1 MTEMFL
7 GLSPYTD
14 KCDPEL
20 IRERIKEIKGY
31 VASLQPGESFF
42 ENEETGLVIRTNIE
56 EGDDEN
62 GVNHRMVGVVRE
74 EDGDR
79 KGWLIVTREGRVSV
93 VSELIGSKDGDDNEA
108 KTCLVFSSEA
118 EREAY
123 LLFSSK
129 VDSSQSADCSN
140 CDSLEQLA
148 DSLALVSG
156 INRPSRN
163 PFAVEKNNQ

>member
-7 GLSPYTD
+7 DLSPDTD

-20 IRERIKEIKGY
+20 IRERIEEIKGY
-31 VASLQPGESFF
+31 VASLRPGELFF
-42 ENEETGLVIRTNIE
+42 ENGDGLIVRANAE
-56 EGDDEN
+56 VSDDGD
-62 GVNHRMVGVVRE
+62 GVNHRVVGVVRE
-74 EDGDR
+74 EEGNDK
-79 KGWLIVTREGRVSV
+79 KGWLVAKEGHIFVVRELVDN
-93 VSELIGSKDGDDNEA
+93 KDYGDDEE
-108 KTCLVFSSEA
+108 K
-118 EREAY
+118 AY

-129 VDSSQSADCSN
+129 VDTSQFADCSN

-163 PFAVEKNNQ
+163 PFAVEKNSQ

>member
-7 GLSPYTD
+7 GLSPDTD

-20 IRERIKEIKGY
+20 IGERIEEIEGY

-42 ENEETGLVIRTNIE
+42 ENGDGLIVRANVE
-56 EGDDEN
+56 VNDDGD
-62 GVNHRMVGVVRE
+62 GVNHRVVGVVRE
-74 EDGDR
+74 EEGNDK
-79 KGWLIVTREGRVSV
+79 KGWLVAKEGHIFV
-93 VSELIGSKDGDDNEA
+93 VHELVDIKDHEDD
-108 KTCLVFSSEA
+108 K
-118 EREAY
+118 REAY

-129 VDSSQSADCSN
+129 VDSGQFADCSN
-140 CDSLEQLA
+140 YDSLEQLA

-163 PFAVEKNNQ
+163 PFAVEKNSQ

>member
-7 GLSPYTD
+7 GLSPDTD

-20 IRERIKEIKGY
+20 IRERIKEIEGY
-31 VASLQPGESFF
+31 IISLQPGESFF
-42 ENEETGLVIRTNIE
+42 KNEETGLVIRTNVE
-56 EGDDEN
+56 EDDDGD

-74 EDGDR
+74 EGGDR
-79 KGWLIVTREGRVSV
+79 KGWLVATKGGYIFVVRELVDN
-93 VSELIGSKDGDDNEA
+93 KDHDDD
-108 KTCLVFSSEA
+108 K
-118 EREAY
+118 REAY

-129 VDSSQSADCSN
+129 VDSGQFADCSN
-140 CDSLEQLA
+140 YDSLEQLA

-163 PFAVEKNNQ
+163 PFAVEKNSQ

>member
-7 GLSPYTD
+7 GLSPDTD

-20 IRERIKEIKGY
+20 IGERIEEIEGY

-42 ENEETGLVIRTNIE
+42 ENGDGLIVRANVE
-56 EGDDEN
+56 VNDDGD
-62 GVNHRMVGVVRE
+62 GVNHRVVGVVRE
-74 EDGDR
+74 EEGNDK
-79 KGWLIVTREGRVSV
+79 KGWLVAKEGHIFV
-93 VSELIGSKDGDDNEA
+93 VHELVDNKDHDDD
-108 KTCLVFSSEA
+108 K
-118 EREAY
+118 REAY

-129 VDSSQSADCSN
+129 VDSGQFADCSN
-140 CDSLEQLA
+140 YDSLEQLA

-163 PFAVEKNNQ
+163 PFAVEKK

>member
-118 EREAY
+118 
-123 LLFSSK
+123 
-129 VDSSQSADCSN
+129 DSGQFADCSN

-148 DSLALVSG
+148 GSLAQASG

>member
-7 GLSPYTD
+7 GLSPDTD

-42 ENEETGLVIRTNIE
+42 ENEETGLVIRTNVE

-79 KGWLIVTREGRVSV
+79 KAWLIVAREGCVSV
-93 VSELIGSKDGDDNEA
+93 VSELIGSKDNGDN
-108 KTCLVFSSEA
+108 K
-118 EREAY
+118 RETY
-123 LLFSSK
+123 LLFSSE
-129 VDSSQSADCSN
+129 VGSGQFADCSN

-156 INRPSRN
+156 INRSSRN
-163 PFAVEKNNQ
+163 PFAVEKNSQ

>member
-7 GLSPYTD
+7 GLSPDTD

-20 IRERIKEIKGY
+20 IGERIEEIEGY

-42 ENEETGLVIRTNIE
+42 ENGDGLIVRANVE
-56 EGDDEN
+56 VNDDGD
-62 GVNHRMVGVVRE
+62 GVNHRVVGVVRE
-74 EDGDR
+74 EEGNDK
-79 KGWLIVTREGRVSV
+79 KGWLVAKEGHIFV
-93 VSELIGSKDGDDNEA
+93 VHELVDNKDHDDD
-108 KTCLVFSSEA
+108 K
-118 EREAY
+118 REAY

-129 VDSSQSADCSN
+129 VDSGQFADCSN
-140 CDSLEQLA
+140 CNSLEQLA

-163 PFAVEKNNQ
+163 PFAVEKNSQ

>member
-7 GLSPYTD
+7 DLSPDTD

-20 IRERIKEIKGY
+20 IRERIEEIKGY
-31 VASLQPGESFF
+31 VASLRPGELFF
-42 ENEETGLVIRTNIE
+42 ENGDGLIVRANAE
-56 EGDDEN
+56 VSDDGD
-62 GVNHRMVGVVRE
+62 GVNHRVVGVVRE
-74 EDGDR
+74 EEGNDK
-79 KGWLIVTREGRVSV
+79 KGWLVAKEGHIFV
-93 VSELIGSKDGDDNEA
+93 VHELVDNKDHDDD
-108 KTCLVFSSEA
+108 K
-118 EREAY
+118 REAY

-140 CDSLEQLA
+140 CDSLEHLA

-163 PFAVEKNNQ
+163 PFAVEKNSQ

>member
-7 GLSPYTD
+7 DLSPDTD

-20 IRERIKEIKGY
+20 IRERIEEIKGY
-31 VASLQPGESFF
+31 VASLRPGELFF
-42 ENEETGLVIRTNIE
+42 ENGDGLIVRANAE
-56 EGDDEN
+56 VSDDGD
-62 GVNHRMVGVVRE
+62 GVNHRVVGVVRE
-74 EDGDR
+74 EEGNDK
-79 KGWLIVTREGRVSV
+79 KGWLVAKEGHIFVVRELVDN
-93 VSELIGSKDGDDNEA
+93 KDYGDDEE
-108 KTCLVFSSEA
+108 K
-118 EREAY
+118 AY

-129 VDSSQSADCSN
+129 VDTSQFADCSN

-148 DSLALVSG
+148 KSLALVSG